1 MTASKILGYT
11 LFDKV
16 IVYIIPLLSYDNT
29 IFSDCIYRSFT
40 RPRPLTMDITKQ
52 IEYWK
57 KSAEHDLD
65 TANSLIQAKKYDW
78 ALFLSHLVLEKMLK
92 AIFVKKKKSFPPK
105 THNLILLL
113 KELGFEISEDE
124 YDFFEEVNT
133 FNISTRYPDEQL
145 TFY

>member
-1 MTASKILGYT
+1 
-11 LFDKV
+11 
-16 IVYIIPLLSYDNT
+16 
-29 IFSDCIYRSFT
+29 
-40 RPRPLTMDITKQ
+40 MDITKQ
-52 IEYWK
+52 IEYWE

-92 AIFVKKKKSFPPK
+92 AIFVKKRKSFPPK

-145 TFY
+145 AFYQLCTEKFTLKKFMQIKSKYQWLKEKLNQ